1 MGVFDKLLS
10 GGLLGAG
17 SSLISG
23 IANAFSTNKA
33 NNTSIAL
40 QEDQQQFADVQAR
53 NQMNFQERLYNDA
66 KANQWAMF
74 EATNKYNSPEAQ
86 RQRYEAA
93 GINPYLAMSGTTSGV
108 ATSVAGPSSPSG
120 AAGSPPSTA
129 PIIPMKFDDP
139 INAMAT
145 ATRALYDAFKAEEEI
160 KGYGLDNDAKS
171 IQNEYLP
178 RQLASEIS
186 ERLASTRDKDAKAAY
201 QEILNGYA
209 DDMIA
214 SQTEEARYRA
224 MAAFQNVIRSDIEL
238 QYLPAEKQIALS
250 TSFANL
256 IYAIKTNQKADKEMR
271 HLDEQITQLRK
282 QNYITEKSKQYL
294 IDKAKWEA
302 KQVENNSYPNN
313 IPGASFR
320 LVDKLKDIYDKYTSD
335 SITFPD
341 GTKKKK
347 GMYVWYGDEFIPV
360 SEANEREKE
369 KSKGKR
375 TLYIE

>member
-23 IANAFSTNKA
+23 IANAFSTNGA

-40 QEDQQQFADVQAR
+40 QEDQQQFADVQAH

-160 KGYGLDNDAKS
+160 KGIGLDNNAKS

-186 ERLASTRDKDAKAAY
+186 DRLASTRDKNAKAAY

-256 IYAIKTNQKADKEMR
+256 IYAIKTNQKVDKEMK
-271 HLDEQITQLRK
+271 HLDEQIEQLRK
-282 QNYITEKSKQYL
+282 QNYITERSKNYL

-302 KQVENNSYPNN
+302 
-313 IPGASFR
+313 
-320 LVDKLKDIYDKYTSD
+320 
-335 SITFPD
+335 
-341 GTKKKK
+341 
-347 GMYVWYGDEFIPV
+347 
-360 SEANEREKE
+360 EREKNNRFPDSPLNVLGVTSYLTGGDVGE
-369 KSKGKR
+369 NFVKGSQKIIDSWQKGHIFKGKKYKTPSSEGFLMPR
-375 TLYIE
+375 